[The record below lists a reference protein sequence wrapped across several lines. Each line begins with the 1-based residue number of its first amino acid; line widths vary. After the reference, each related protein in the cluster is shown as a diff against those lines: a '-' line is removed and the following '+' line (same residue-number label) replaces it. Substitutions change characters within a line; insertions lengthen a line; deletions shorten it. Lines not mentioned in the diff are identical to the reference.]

1 MTSEPLQ
8 STLRNV
14 RAELFKERQ
23 DSGYWIGEL
32 SSSALSTATASIAL
46 KLMSQKSSGDK
57 QSKLK
62 ALVHGGLTWLAKTQN
77 EDGGFGDTVLSFSN
91 ISTTALCWAALRIC
105 DKDQSFQDARTKVEA
120 WMSKAAGNLEPATL
134 QRAIIERYGKDKTFS
149 VPILMTLALAGCL
162 GEGKSGWKRVP
173 QLPFQFAAC
182 PKEWFRWLQLPVVSY
197 AIPALI
203 AIGMVRYKN
212 CRNLNPI
219 GNLARFLTEGRAM
232 ARLAEVQPSNGG
244 FLEATPLTSFVS
256 MSLISCDL
264 DGHPVVQKG
273 VEFLID
279 SVRDDGSWPIDTN
292 LATWVTTLSIKALS
306 QSSDFDEQVSDSD
319 KTTLRQWLLG
329 QQYRVRHPYTD
340 APPGGWAWTDLPGG
354 VPDADDTAGALIAL
368 TKLGP
373 IDEELIE
380 SASAGIQWLMGLQN
394 SDGGIATFCRG
405 WGKLPFD
412 RSSQDLTAHAL
423 LAWASW
429 RDHVSPE
436 LRQRMER
443 ATLKGL
449 SFLKKQQA
457 KDGSFVPLWF
467 GNQYLDVEE
476 NPVYGTGRVLL
487 ALNCYREREGVRE
500 VIEKAEAWL
509 LSVQNPDG
517 GWGGGTGTPS
527 SLEESALA
535 LDGLASNPEPSS
547 AALEAMNKAVNWIE
561 AKTDTG
567 TRIEPSPIGFY
578 FAKLWYFEKLY
589 PHSFLVSALGRAS
602 HHVAKIS

>member
-1 MTSEPLQ
+1 MISE
-8 STLRNV
+8 TLETTLAN
-14 RAELFKERQ
+14 LTKQLLGERI
-23 DSGYWIGEL
+23 DAGHWVGEL
-32 SSSALSTATASIAL
+32 SSSALSTAVACIAL
-46 KLMSQKSSGDK
+46 QLKSQKTQPPESV
-57 QSKLK
+57 QLK
-62 ALVHGGLTWLAKTQN
+62 ALVNGGLKWLATTQN
-77 EDGGFGDTVLSFSN
+77 DDGGFGDTVLSFSN
-91 ISTTALCWAALRIC
+91 ISTTALCWAALCIC
-105 DKDQSFQDARTKVEA
+105 DTETQFSDSRNKVEA
-120 WMSKAAGNLEPATL
+120 WMTKAAGDLEPATL
-134 QRAIIERYGKDKTFS
+134 QKAIIERYGNDKTFS
-149 VPILMTLALAGCL
+149 VPILMTLALAGRL

-203 AIGMVRYKN
+203 AIGQVRYKH
-212 CRNLNPI
+212 CPNLNPI
-219 GNLARFLTEGRAM
+219 GNLARSLTRN
-232 ARLAEVQPSNGG
+232 RTLNVLSEVQPSNGG

-264 DGHPVVQKG
+264 DEHPVVKKG

-306 QSSDFDEQVSDSD
+306 QSPKFESHLSNADRES
-319 KTTLRQWLLG
+319 LRKWLLG

-373 IDEELIE
+373 IDEVAIE
-380 SASAGIQWLMGLQN
+380 AASAGIHWLMGLQN
-394 SDGGIATFCRG
+394 GDGGIATFCRG

-423 LAWASW
+423 LAWSHWQSKLAP
-429 RDHVSPE
+429 V
-436 LRQRMER
+436 LQQRVQK
-443 ATLKGL
+443 AVQKGL
-449 SFLKKQQA
+449 RFLMKQQA
-457 KDGSFVPLWF
+457 STGSFVPLWF
-467 GNQYLDVEE
+467 GNQYLEVEE

-487 ALNCYREREGVRE
+487 ALNEYRNHPGVPKM
-500 VIEKAEAWL
+500 IEKAEAWL

-527 SLEESALA
+527 SLEETALA
-535 LDGLASNPEPSS
+535 LDGLASNQKPSE
-547 AALEAMNKAVNWIE
+547 LVKEAMGKAISWIDGASE
-561 AKTDTG
+561 NG
-567 TRIEPSPIGFY
+567 TKIDPSPIGFY
-578 FAKLWYFEKLY
+578 FAKLWYFERLY
-589 PHSFLVSALGRAS
+589 PHSFLVSALGRAG
-602 HHVAKIS
+602 HHFFN